1 MNPLYAQKSNPNSIV
16 YTITGGLL
24 CIASAIL
31 VYTNPSSQRYEE
43 FATEELVN
51 YAKENICIA
60 NSNSLEE
67 AIKSQVCSL
76 MVDTGRNKIP
86 LVIGETTEK
95 RNYVL
100 FSLYETDLYLY
111 QFQTIGIFNEFYV
124 IDAYQA
130 ELQ

>member
-1 MNPLYAQKSNPNSIV
+1 MNPLYVEKSNSNSIV
-16 YTITGGLL
+16 YTVTGSLL

-31 VYTNPSSQRYEE
+31 VYTNPSSRKYEE
-43 FATEELVN
+43 FATKELVN

-67 AIKSQVCSL
+67 AIKSQVCNL
-76 MVDTGRNKIP
+76 MVDTGRNQIP
-86 LVIGETTEK
+86 LLIGETTEK

-100 FSLYETDLYLY
+100 FSLYETDLHLY

-124 IDAYQA
+124 IDAHEVERQ
-130 ELQ
+130 